1 MAVVVE
7 VLLPRV
13 EVIFVVVAVAAFA
26 AVALNWIRKSFVCKL
41 AYSGALN
48 KLFHCC
54 AHTHHRHT
62 FAADCCKSSYRL
74 RRCKGSTYGILI
86 IQNRFLA
93 QQSDA
98 WRRA

>member
-1 MAVVVE
+1 MAVVVVVE

-54 AHTHHRHT
+54 AHTH
-62 FAADCCKSSYRL
+62 
-74 RRCKGSTYGILI
+74 
-86 IQNRFLA
+86 
-93 QQSDA
+93 
-98 WRRA
+98 